1 MRIVSELPGLTG
13 DRPVHR
19 IGGADLCDL
28 LGITPGA
35 LTGLCKRGLAV
46 KLGHDAYDLT
56 ATVTAYVA
64 HLRGT
69 ASGRGGEEQVLNL
82 TGERA
87 RLAREQAD
95 AQALKNAALR
105 RELVPAAEVARE
117 WGEALRAIRARV
129 LAIPSRVRAVL
140 PHLTP
145 ADVAAMDREARA
157 ALDDLARDEGG
168 DHAL

>member
-46 KLGHDAYDLT
+46 RLGHDAYDLT

-69 ASGRGGEEQVLNL
+69 ASGRGGEEQVLTL
-82 TGERA
+82 TGQRA
-87 RLAREQAD
+87 RLAK
-95 AQALKNAALR
+95 AQAEAQELKNAAIKGDLVPLADVR
-105 RELVPAAEVARE
+105 REWLTTATD
-117 WGEALRAIRARV
+117 LRSAIM
-129 LAIPSRVRAVL
+129 AIPARISARL
-140 PHLTP
+140 GL
-145 ADVAAMDREARA
+145 DREGAA
-157 ALDDLARDEGG
+157 ALEAEMRGALEGLGNDE
-168 DHAL
+168 